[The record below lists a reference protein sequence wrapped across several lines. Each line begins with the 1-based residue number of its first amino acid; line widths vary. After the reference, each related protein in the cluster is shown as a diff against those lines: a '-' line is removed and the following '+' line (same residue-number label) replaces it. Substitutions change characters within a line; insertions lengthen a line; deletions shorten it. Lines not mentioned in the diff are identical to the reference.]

1 MTLRLAWRN
10 IWRNPRRTWLTAAA
24 IAFCSTLLIFSITLQ
39 LGAYD
44 MMIDNSLRT
53 YTGHL
58 QVQRAGYQEKPRMR
72 TAIPDAGA
80 LAERIRSA
88 TGAAVAVRA
97 QGFALAAS
105 KDRSYGVMVVG
116 VQPRYEPEVST
127 LPGTVRQGRFF
138 RDNQAQEAMIGTA
151 LARNLKVGV
160 GDELTLLGNG
170 RDGSVAAT
178 VLRIAGIFGSGSTD
192 LDRGILEMPLGTF
205 QEVFSMGDAAHAIVL
220 RAADLAHAD
229 QLAAQ
234 VRALLPPGGQ
244 LQVLDWE
251 RLIPGLKQ
259 LIQADKL
266 NGWFI
271 YGALILVVTLSITN
285 TFLMAV
291 LERTREFGILL
302 ALGMSPLRI
311 GRLVMLESLLLI
323 LVGLAIGLCA
333 GGLITAYFAH
343 AGFTYPGMAE
353 IAAEFNFP
361 THVYP
366 QVSAL
371 AILLGPSGILVFTL
385 VAALYPALRIRRLQ
399 PVEAM
404 TRL

>member
-44 MMIDNSLRT
+44 MMIDNTLRT

-58 QVQRAGYQEKPRMR
+58 QVQRAGYQERPRMR
-72 TAIPDAGA
+72 TDIPDAGA
-80 LAERIRSA
+80 LAARIRDA
-88 TGAAVAVRA
+88 TKAATAVRA
-97 QGFALAAS
+97 QGFALISS
-105 KDRSYGVMVVG
+105 KDRSYGVLVVG
-116 VQPRYEPEVST
+116 VQPRFEPQVST
-127 LPGTVRQGRFF
+127 LAGTVREGRYLG
-138 RDNQAQEAMIGTA
+138 DEDAQEVVIGTT
-151 LARNLKVGV
+151 LARNLRVRV
-160 GDELTLLGNG
+160 GDEVTLLGSG

-178 VLRIAGIFGSGSTD
+178 VLGVVGIFDSGSAD

-205 QEVFSMGDAAHAIVL
+205 QSVFSMDSAAHAIVL
-220 RAADLAHAD
+220 RASDVANAKT
-229 QLAAQ
+229 LAAK
-234 VRALLPPGGQ
+234 VRALLPADSQ
-244 LQVLDWE
+244 LRVLGWE
-251 RLIPGLKQ
+251 QLMPGLKQ

-323 LVGLAIGLCA
+323 LVGLGIGLSL
-333 GGLITAYFAH
+333 GGLVTAYFAH
-343 AGFTYPGMAE
+343 YGFTYPGMAE

-366 QVSAL
+366 QLSAL
-371 AILLGPSGILVFTL
+371 AILLGPCAMLVFTMT
-385 VAALYPALRIRRLQ
+385 AALYPALRIRRLR

-404 TRL
+404 SRL

>member
-10 IWRNPRRTWLTAAA
+10 IWRNPRRTWLTVAA

-39 LGAYD
+39 FGAYD
-44 MMIDNSLRT
+44 MMIDNALRT

-58 QVQRAGYQEKPRMR
+58 QVQREGYQDKPRMR
-72 TAIPDAGA
+72 SDIPDATS
-80 LAERIRSA
+80 LADRIRAA

-105 KDRSYGVMVVG
+105 EDRTYGVMVVG
-116 VQPRYEPEVST
+116 VQPDHEPEVST
-127 LPGTVRQGRFF
+127 IPGTVRKGRPL
-138 RDNQAQEAMIGTA
+138 RDPQAQEALIGA
-151 LARNLKVGV
+151 VLARNLKVGV

-178 VLRIAGIFGSGSTD
+178 VLRVAGIFESGSKE
-192 LDRGILEMPLGTF
+192 LDRGILEMPLRTF
-205 QEVFSMGDAAHAIVL
+205 QDVFTMGEGAHAIVM
-220 RAADLAHAD
+220 RAADLEHA
-229 QLAAQ
+229 QPLAA
-234 VRALLPPGGQ
+234 RTRSLLPPGEG
-244 LQVLDWE
+244 LRVLDWE
-251 RLIPGLKQ
+251 RLMPGLKQ

-266 NGWFI
+266 NGWFV

-302 ALGMSPLRI
+302 ALGMRPLRI
-311 GRLVMLESLLLI
+311 GRLVMLESLLLV
-323 LVGLAIGLCA
+323 LTGLAIGLML
-333 GGLITAYFAH
+333 GGLITAYFAQ

-371 AILLGPSGILVFTL
+371 AVLLGPVGILVFTMA
-385 VAALYPALRIRRLQ
+385 AALYPALRIRRLQ

-404 TRL
+404 TRI

>member
-1 MTLRLAWRN
+1 MTLKLAWRN

-58 QVQRAGYQEKPRMR
+58 QVQRAGYQERPRIR
-72 TAIPDAGA
+72 SAIPDAEA
-80 LAERIRSA
+80 LAGRIRAA
-88 TGAAVAVRA
+88 TGAAAAVRA

-105 KDRSYGVMVVG
+105 KDRSYGVLVVG
-116 VQPRYEPEVST
+116 VQPRYEPGVST

-138 RDNQAQEAMIGTA
+138 QDSHAQEALIGTT

-178 VLRIAGIFGSGSTD
+178 VLSIAGIFDSGSSD
-192 LDRGILEMPLGTF
+192 LDRGILEVPLATF
-205 QEVFSMGDAAHAIVL
+205 QEVFSMGDDAHAIVL
-220 RAADLAHAD
+220 RAADLGQAEA
-229 QLAAQ
+229 LAAQ
-234 VRALLPPGGQ
+234 VRALLPAGGQ

-311 GRLVMLESLLLI
+311 ARLVMLESLLLI
-323 LVGLAIGLCA
+323 LVGLAIGLLL
-333 GGLITAYFAH
+333 GGLVTGYFAH
-343 AGFTYPGMAE
+343 SGFTYPGMAE

-385 VAALYPALRIRRLQ
+385 AAALYPALRIRHLQ

-404 TRL
+404 SRL